1 LENDFEE
8 LRKRMISTAK
18 EKIKLNYESEEY
30 ALIQA
35 INAYNEAVKS
45 QNLFYERLTEWY
57 GLYFPEINVSSPKAL
72 ASLVLIL
79 NSDREIGR
87 EAIESAIG
95 DASKAESIEKK
106 LKDSIGRRMGDEERN
121 VVIEYAKLLLEISDS
136 IDKLELYIS
145 AASQRLLPNTAY
157 LTDDKIAAELLS
169 KAGSMERLATF
180 PASTVQLLGAEK
192 ALFKHIKFGSKP
204 PKYGVIFKL
213 PEVTNAR
220 KDIKGRIARLY
231 ATKITMALKA
241 DYYTKNFIAEKL
253 KVDIDN
259 GIKRITSSPVKE
271 KPTRQHDSNRHGHGH
286 GRKFDGKK
294 RFDRRR

>member
-1 LENDFEE
+1 MENDFEE
-8 LRKRMISTAK
+8 LRKRMIKSAK
-18 EKIKLNYESEEY
+18 DKIKMNYQSEEY

-57 GLYFPEINVSSPKAL
+57 SLYFPEINVSSPKAL
-72 ASLVLIL
+72 ASLALIL
-79 NSDREIGR
+79 NADRSIGK

-95 DASKAESIEKK
+95 DASKAESIAKK
-106 LKDSIGRRMGDEERN
+106 LEGSIGRRMGDEERN
-121 VVIEYAKLLLEISDS
+121 VVIEYAKLLLDMSDS
-136 IDKLELYIS
+136 IEKLDAYIS
-145 AASQRLLPNTAY
+145 AAVGRLLPNTAY
-157 LTDDKIAAELLS
+157 LTEDKIAAELLS

-220 KDIKGRIARLY
+220 KDIRGRIARLY

-253 KVDIDN
+253 KNDIND
-259 GIKRITSSPVKE
+259 GIKRISASPVKE
-271 KPTRQHDSNRHGHGH
+271 KPKREVHYGQKQQ
-286 GRKFDGKK
+286 RKFDGK
-294 RFDRRR
+294 RHFRGRH

>member
-1 LENDFEE
+1 MENDFDE
-8 LRKRMISTAK
+8 LRKRMIKSAK
-18 EKIKLNYESEEY
+18 EKIKMNYESEEY

-35 INAYNEAVKS
+35 INAYNEALKS

-57 GLYFPEINVSSPKAL
+57 GLYFPEVSVSSPKAL
-72 ASLVLIL
+72 ASLALIL
-79 NSDREIGR
+79 NSDRSIGK

-95 DASKAESIEKK
+95 DAGKAESIARK
-106 LKDSIGRRMGDEERN
+106 LEGSIGRLMGEEERN
-121 VVIEYAKLLLEISDS
+121 VIIEYAKLLLDMSDS
-136 IDKLELYIS
+136 IEKLDAYIS
-145 AASQRLLPNTAY
+145 AAVGRLLPNTAY
-157 LTDDKIAAELLS
+157 ITEDKIAAELLS

-220 KDIKGRIARLY
+220 KDLKGRIARLY
-231 ATKITMALKA
+231 ATKIAMALKA

-253 KVDIDN
+253 KNDISN
-259 GIKRITSSPVKE
+259 GIKRISSSPIKE
-271 KPTRQHDSNRHGHGH
+271 KPKREQRMGQNQH
-286 GRKFDGKK
+286 RKFDGKK
-294 RFDRRR
+294 RFHGRR